1 MITIRKTPCP
11 NTLRGNFQAKEGV
24 LNTYTVTVTDAGT
37 YTLIT
42 DDGASG
48 TITALRNGIAIS
60 LPITLVAGDLI
71 DLSRSIITAAGWWQ
85 LNQ

>member
-1 MITIRKTPCP
+1 M
-11 NTLRGNFQAKEGV
+11 RGNFQANEGV

-37 YTLIT
+37 YTSIT
-42 DDGASG
+42 NDGASG
-48 TITALRNGIAIS
+48 TITALRNGISIS
-60 LPITLVAGDLI
+60 LPITLVAGDTI